1 MPVVSTRPGVAI
13 RNAVNSRQL
22 LPQRGRVRK
31 VRVRKRQ
38 VEREFVSLKL
48 FCILT
53 VLLVT
58 GLFGQA
64 SHCFAQ
70 DAPGSADAARVRG
83 QRLFLRC
90 ASCHDVT
97 GSDVARIGP
106 SLKGVVGRKAGSLP
120 DYAYSPAMKSADFIW
135 DETMLD
141 RWLTDPAALVPGT
154 KMAFAGLPKAED
166 RSAIIA
172 YREQAG
178 N

>member
-1 MPVVSTRPGVAI
+1 MRT
-13 RNAVNSRQL
+13 NSVGIYLTTGECLRCGHGKL
-22 LPQRGRVRK
+22 NSK
-31 VRVRKRQ
+31 
-38 VEREFVSLKL
+38 REFVSPKL
-48 FCILT
+48 FY
-53 VLLVT
+53 VLMVLAVT
-58 GLFGQA
+58 GPCGQA

-70 DAPGSADAARVRG
+70 DATGSADATRLRG

-90 ASCHDVT
+90 ASCHDIE

-106 SLKGVVGRKAGSLP
+106 ELKGVVGRKAGSLP
-120 DYAYSPAMKSADFIW
+120 DYAYSAAMKSADFTW

-172 YREQAG
+172 YLKQAG